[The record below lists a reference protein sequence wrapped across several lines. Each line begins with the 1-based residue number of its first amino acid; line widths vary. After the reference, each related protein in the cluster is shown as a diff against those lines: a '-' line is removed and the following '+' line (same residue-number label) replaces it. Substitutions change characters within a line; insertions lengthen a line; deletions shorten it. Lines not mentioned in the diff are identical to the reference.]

1 MPNVLAKFR
10 KICPI
15 CGRILLMDSLD
26 REILSQL
33 QNDGRMSLTD
43 LAAKVG
49 LTLSPC
55 HRRVRDLE
63 ESGAIQGYRAVVN
76 PDSVGLGF
84 EAIVFVTIGRTDTE
98 TIAQFESAVGQIPN
112 VVQAERLFGD
122 PDFMLRVRASDL
134 GAYQTLFDDKLAAL
148 PGVQRMRSTLVQ
160 KQVLANRGLPV

>member
-1 MPNVLAKFR
+1 
-10 KICPI
+10 
-15 CGRILLMDSLD
+15 MDALD

-98 TIAQFESAVGQIPN
+98 TIAQFETAVGQIPN
-112 VVQAERLFGD
+112 VV
-122 PDFMLRVRASDL
+122 RATDL
-134 GAYQTLFDDKLAAL
+134 GAYQALFDDQLAAL